1 MAEGIKPDFE
11 LPLTNPY
18 GMNGQNG
25 RVIFTD
31 RQSAGGPAPEN
42 FPGYGYEKTAEKG
55 FEADMIRGNWETN
68 PVSSGFFSPE
78 NTKIIQNAIR
88 RDVYEKSQPKGYIID
103 DQSVDELKI
112 IMRALYL
119 QYGRNAPFD
128 IQGQINELNRK
139 VLDWSIPHI
148 LSAVDHYHYYIND
161 ISHMPVPLARE
172 MNLSSAGTKSMPLNN
187 FV

>member
-1 MAEGIKPDFE
+1 MAEGVKPDFE

-31 RQSAGGPAPEN
+31 RPSAGGSAPDA

-55 FEADMIRGNWETN
+55 FEADMLRGNWETT
-68 PVSSGFFSPE
+68 PLSTTFFSPE
-78 NTKIIQNAIR
+78 NIQVIQNAIR
-88 RDVYEKSQPKGYIID
+88 REVYEKSQPKGYVID
-103 DQSVDELKI
+103 NQSVDELKI
-112 IMRALYL
+112 IMRALYY
-119 QYGRNAPFD
+119 QYAKNIPFD
-128 IQGQINELNRK
+128 VPGQVADLNRK
-139 VLDWSIPHI
+139 VLNWSVPHI
-148 LSAVDHYHYYIND
+148 LSAVDHYNYYIND

-172 MNLSSAGTKSMPLNN
+172 MSLSSAGTRSLPFNN